1 MTRNQRI
8 AKLANAIR
16 EYRGRWNPKTKK
28 WVQPPNP
35 SKKSNIVRWA
45 CELGLHAPMV
55 ILNADNFATM
65 DEFNRWIKDIE

>member
-35 SKKSNIVRWA
+35 AKKANMVRWA
-45 CELGLHAPMV
+45 STIGLHTLMV
-55 ILNADNFATM
+55 VHNADNFATM
-65 DEFNRWIKDIE
+65 DEFDRWIRDIE